1 MKHPEKYSVLIIEDD
16 PGYLF
21 LLQNAIS
28 EINQLINVDLVYTGS
43 QALEL
48 LLKDQIQL
56 DLNRQQIPDIILAN
70 VHSDTFWLKD
80 VKEIRAYSKFSNIP
94 IYLFSSYNSE
104 LFNHKALEL
113 GANGCFDKPYTFH
126 ELKQLVNNLLEH
138 KAA

>member
-1 MKHPEKYSVLIIEDD
+1 MKHSEKYSVLIVEDD

-28 EINQLINVDLVYTGS
+28 EISKLINVDLVYTGS

-48 LLKDQIQL
+48 LLKDKMEL
-56 DLNRQQIPDIILAN
+56 ELNRQQIPDIILAN

-80 VKEIRAYSKFSNIP
+80 VQEIRAYSKFSKIP
-94 IYLFSSYNSE
+94 IYLFSSYKSE
-104 LFNHKALEL
+104 LFNNKAIEL

-126 ELKQLVNNLLEH
+126 ELKQLVNNLMGNR
-138 KAA
+138 AA

>member
-28 EINQLINVDLVYTGS
+28 EINELINVDLVYNGS

-48 LLKDQIQL
+48 LMKNKIELE
-56 DLNRQQIPDIILAN
+56 LNRQQIPDMILAN

-80 VKEIRAYSKFSNIP
+80 VKEIRAYSRFNTIP

-113 GANGCFDKPYTFH
+113 GANGCFNKPYTFH
-126 ELKQLVNNLLEH
+126 ELKILVNSLMRNS
-138 KAA
+138 AA